1 MITETTV
8 KYLWADEGK
17 WLTDGEV
24 YAKAVKL
31 ADGRSSAEFSEITDE
46 EYNEIRARE
55 MEDLPEDVNE
65 DMPPYNGEVA
75 EE

>member
-17 WLTDGEV
+17 WLTDGEIF
-24 YAKAVKL
+24 AKAVKL
-31 ADGRSSAEFSEITDE
+31 AEGRTSDEFREITEE
-46 EYNEIRARE
+46 EYISLTSE
-55 MEDLPEDVNE
+55 
-65 DMPPYNGEVA
+65 EVT